1 MNTEEWNKTLEQIR
15 KVWEQFTSTIEEAAD
30 RIVEIFHALQKEEQ
44 KKSIMTPRKYG
55 MSVLHRHKFD
65 QGKQSYKTNYMP
77 TAPKNRPYQRRNF

>member
-1 MNTEEWNKTLEQIR
+1 MNTEEWNKALEQIQ

-30 RIVEIFHALQKEEQ
+30 RIVEIFHALQEEEQ

-55 MSVLHRHKFD
+55 MSVLNRHKFD
-65 QGKQSYKTNYMP
+65 TGKQSCKTNYMP